1 MSVKAL
7 RSSFGPN
14 CHWCGQAMDFEEPVD
29 RPESATIEHLN
40 DATLGGVRKQRH
52 RRLAHAI
59 CNRMRNEFRL
69 QAERGFQGWIAARL
83 DLTAAGG
90 K

>member
-14 CHWCGQAMDFEEPVD
+14 CHWCGLAMDFEEPVD

-59 CNRMRNEFRL
+59 CNQMRNEFRL
-69 QAERGFQGWIAARL
+69 QAERGFQGWIAARIGV
-83 DLTAAGG
+83 AATE

>member
-14 CHWCGQAMDFEEPVD
+14 CHWCGLAMDFAEPVD

-40 DATLGGVRKQRH
+40 DATLGSVRKQRH

-69 QAERGFQGWIAARL
+69 QAERSFQGWIAARL
-83 DLTAAGG
+83 KGVASD